1 VSLFALPRDLS
12 PAITVLHMFLSSP
25 KPTLRY
31 AAVRTLSKVAMAHP
45 LAVAK
50 CNDDMEALVSDG
62 NRTIA
67 TLAITVRD
75 CCCYHSM
82 IMMIMMMMMAI
93 RP

>member
-1 VSLFALPRDLS
+1 
-12 PAITVLHMFLSSP
+12 MFLSSP

-50 CNDDMEALVSDG
+50 CNDDMEALVSDT

-67 TLAITVRD
+67 TLAITVRSARR
-75 CCCYHSM
+75 CW
-82 IMMIMMMMMAI
+82 
-93 RP
+93 R